1 MRLSSVRPM
10 SVSNFLHLLQAR
22 IVNSCRM
29 NYRYAR
35 RHLKIIALFGVI
47 GEPFFY
53 LAWRFLDPDGYE
65 NFILRMIGF
74 GLCVPLLF
82 ANRIERLGKDDIVAV
97 NLAVA
102 GAYCLPFFFCVLLLE
117 NANAASEYGATPIQW
132 PMQYTVAL
140 VLMVLLFPSGVLAAL
155 IFGISTAAAW
165 LLFIAMNDTI
175 FTAEINR
182 VFWGLMPVYLFIIAA
197 GSIFNRNREIVDQ
210 EKLAAVAAVGSTIAH
225 ELRTPCMGIK
235 ALAEGIQSYL
245 PILVR
250 GYEAAVTNGL
260 LTREIRARHVDAL
273 RQSLVRIRDETDYA
287 NRVIDMLLI
296 NSSDQPLR
304 GLEFTT
310 FSAASLVRN
319 AMERYPFSSAREK
332 ERLTLCIVGNFSI
345 TAPEVLLVHVL
356 FNLLKNAIYY
366 VGKSGDGQITI
377 RLSSDRREIVVEDTG
392 TGISSEHLPR
402 IFDRFFTTTET
413 GHGSGIGLSFC
424 RMVMDGIGGTIEC
437 ESKPNEPTR
446 FTLTFPEAA
455 HG

>member
-1 MRLSSVRPM
+1 MKLSSIRGMGVAKVLER
-10 SVSNFLHLLQAR
+10 LQAS
-22 IVNSCRM
+22 IVISIRM

-53 LAWRFLDPDGYE
+53 FAWRFLDPDGYE
-65 NFILRMIGF
+65 NLALRMIGF
-74 GLCVPLLF
+74 GLCIPLLF
-82 ANRIERLGKDDIVAV
+82 AKRIERLGRDDVVAM
-97 NLAVA
+97 NLAIA
-102 GAYCLPFFFCVLLLE
+102 AAYCLPFFFCILLLE
-117 NANAASEYGATPIQW
+117 NANAANAYGATPIQW

-165 LLFIAMNDTI
+165 LLFIALNDTI

-182 VFWGLMPVYLFIIAA
+182 VFWGLMPVYLFVIAA
-197 GSIFNRNREIVDQ
+197 GSIFNRNREIIDQ

-245 PILVR
+245 PTLVR
-250 GYEAAVTNGL
+250 GYESAVRNGL
-260 LTREIRARHVDAL
+260 EKREIRGRHLDAL
-273 RQSLVRIRDETDYA
+273 RQSLVRIKDETDYA

-304 GLEFTT
+304 GLEFDTI
-310 FSAASLVRN
+310 SAATCVRN
-319 AMERYPFSSAREK
+319 AVERYPFSSAKEK
-332 ERLTLCIVGNFSI
+332 ERLTLCIVEDFSI
-345 TAPEVLLVHVL
+345 TAPEILLVHVL
-356 FNLLKNAIYY
+356 FNLLKNALYY
-366 VGKSGDGQITI
+366 VGKSGGGQITI
-377 RLSSDRREIVVEDTG
+377 RVSSDTREVVIEDTG
-392 TGISSEHLPR
+392 TGISAENLPR

-437 ESKPNEPTR
+437 ESEPDEFTR

>member
-1 MRLSSVRPM
+1 MRIGSIRAVSVPKLFRWLRA
-10 SVSNFLHLLQAR
+10 ST
-22 IVNSCRM
+22 VNSFRM

-35 RHLKIIALFGVI
+35 RHLKVIALFGVI

-53 LAWRFLDPDGYE
+53 FAWRFLDPDGYE

-82 ANRIERLGKDDIVAV
+82 ADRIERRGKDDVVAV

-102 GAYCLPFFFCVLLLE
+102 GAYCLPFFFCVLLLQ
-117 NANAASEYGATPIQW
+117 NANAASAYGATPIQW

-140 VLMVLLFPSGVLAAL
+140 VLMVLLFPSGVLSAL
-155 IFGISTAAAW
+155 MFSVSTAAAW
-165 LLFIAMNDTI
+165 LLFLAMNDTI

-197 GSIFNRNREIVDQ
+197 GSIFNRNREIIDQ

-250 GYEAAVTNGL
+250 GYEAAVENGL
-260 LTREIRARHVDAL
+260 QPRDIRVRHVDAL
-273 RQSLVRIRDETDYA
+273 RQSLVRIKDETDYA

-296 NSSDQPLR
+296 SSSDQPLR

-310 FSAASLVRN
+310 ISAATLVRT
-319 AMERYPFSSAREK
+319 AIDRYPFSSAREK
-332 ERLTLCIVGNFSI
+332 ERLTLCITGNFSI
-345 TAPEVLLVHVL
+345 AAPEVLLVHVL

-377 RLSSDRREIVVEDTG
+377 RLSSDTREIVVEDTG

-402 IFDRFFTTTET
+402 IFDRFFTTTEN

-437 ESKPNEPTR
+437 DSEPNEPTR
-446 FTLTFPEAA
+446 FTLTFPESA